1 MKLSGMRSHKT
12 MVKMAFALMLADMF
26 LKGMLYGMYVQK
38 KL

>member
-1 MKLSGMRSHKT
+1 MNFSGMRSHKT
-12 MVKMAFALMLADMF
+12 MVKIAFTLMLADMF